1 MLPLARWCVPCLAD
15 YLFQE
20 ALGMAHNT
28 SSAASGEKRR
38 SGKHGAFDS
47 RFVQRGERIN
57 PQNKENFSSS
67 FLIRGVVI
75 LNVAS
80 GVACE

>member
-1 MLPLARWCVPCLAD
+1 
-15 YLFQE
+15 
-20 ALGMAHNT
+20 MAHNT
-28 SSAASGEKRR
+28 SSVTSGEKRR
-38 SGKHGAFDS
+38 SGKHGAYDP
-47 RFVQRGERIN
+47 RFVERGERIN